1 MNLQSGTYYW
11 PSTLPVAPSYPA
23 LQDNVEC
30 DVAIIGG
37 GSSAAQCAYYLAD
50 QGLKTVVLE
59 KGTVG
64 GGSTSTNTAIIQYSG
79 EKMFTSLTNTFG
91 EEYIARHLK
100 LLKEAIDD
108 IEAASRRV
116 EMDCEFCRRDTLY
129 SASCPEDVASLR
141 NEYEFIKRHGVQV
154 DFWKKE
160 DIEAKYPFSRD
171 AAIYSYHDGELN
183 PYKFTHALF
192 QYAAKQGVLV
202 YEHSEMNGHHYDKE
216 QQRMIISTKKGYQVS
231 ARYVIFA
238 AGYDNMD
245 IRKEKQASFVSTYTV
260 TTQPVTDFS
269 TWHNRTLLWETARP
283 YIYIRSTADNRVIIG
298 GLDDN
303 TTYPDDRDRKL
314 IHKSELLI
322 EEFNRRFPDIQVE
335 SAYSCA
341 AFYGGM
347 VDGLPI
353 IGKYDDVPSSYF
365 LLAYGDNGTVY
376 SQLLSKII
384 AQEIVDGHSPDL
396 ELYLQDRPYLKRLRS
411 QVYDKQ
417 NFS

>member
-11 PSTLPVAPSYPA
+11 PTTLPDAPAYPS
-23 LQDNVEC
+23 LQADTEC

-37 GSSAAQCAYYLAD
+37 GSSAAQCAYYLAE

-59 KGTVG
+59 KGRIG

-79 EKMFTSLTNTFG
+79 EKMFTSLAHTFG
-91 EEYIARHLK
+91 ESYIADHIK
-100 LLKEAIDD
+100 LLKQAIDD
-108 IEAASRRV
+108 IEAASLLV
-116 EMDCEFCRRDTLY
+116 ETDCEFRRRDTLY
-129 SASCPEDVASLR
+129 SASCPEDVDRLR
-141 NEYEFIKRHGVQV
+141 SEYEFIKQHGAEV
-154 DFWKKE
+154 DFWLKDK
-160 DIEAKYPFSRD
+160 IEAHYPFSRE
-171 AAIYSYHDGELN
+171 AAIYSYRDGELN

-192 QYAAKQGVLV
+192 QYAANRGVMV
-202 YEHSEMNGHHYDKE
+202 YEQSEMNGHHYDRGL
-216 QQRMIISTKKGYQVS
+216 QRMMISTKNGYNVQ

-283 YIYIRSTADNRVIIG
+283 YIYIRTTADDRVIIG
-298 GLDDN
+298 GLDEN
-303 TTYPDDRDRKL
+303 TMYPDDRDSKQ
-314 IHKSELLI
+314 
-322 EEFNRRFPDIQVE
+322 EFHLRFPDIPVE

-353 IGKYDDVPSSYF
+353 IGKYEEYPNSYF

-384 AQEIVDGHSPDL
+384 IQEITEGYSPYM
-396 ELYLQDRPYLKRLRS
+396 ERYLQDRPLLTT
-411 QVYDKQ
+411 
-417 NFS
+417 